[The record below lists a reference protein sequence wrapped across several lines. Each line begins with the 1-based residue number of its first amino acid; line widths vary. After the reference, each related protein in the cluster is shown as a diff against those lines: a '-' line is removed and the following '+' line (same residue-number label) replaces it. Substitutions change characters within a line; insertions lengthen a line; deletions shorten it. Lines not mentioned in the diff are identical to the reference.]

1 MRVLV
6 TACGAP
12 GAPGIIKSLRA
23 SKRQDLE
30 IFGADMN
37 PFAVGFSMVDRGFT
51 VPAGTSPK
59 YIPRMLELASA
70 ERIDVILPL
79 STNELIPL
87 AENRA
92 RFEEAGTKVCVS
104 SPEALRIAN
113 NKANLYTFL
122 SRNGVAIPE
131 YRIAQTYDEFTA
143 AVHDLGYPDTPV
155 CFKPE
160 VSSGGRGFRVLKTGV
175 DKLHLLL
182 RTKPNCTIT
191 TLEEIGPVLREAEPF
206 PRLLVSEF
214 LPGVEYSAD
223 LLVRNGEPMV
233 IIPRSREVIKLGIA
247 FIGRT
252 ERDEAIMDQA
262 ARISRKIGLDYNIN
276 MQFMYSREGIPK
288 IIEINPR
295 VSGTIVLCT
304 AAGVN
309 LPLLA
314 VSMAMGEEFS
324 IPEPKWGTLMIR
336 YWNEVFYDENGHA
349 YTL

>member
-23 SKRQDLE
+23 SKRTDLE

-51 VPAGTSPK
+51 VPAGVSPK
-59 YIPRMLELASA
+59 YIPRMLELARA
-70 ERIDVILPL
+70 EKIDVILPL
-79 STNELIPL
+79 STDELVPL

-92 RFEEAGTKVCVS
+92 DFAEAGIKVCVS
-104 SPEALRIAN
+104 SPESLHIAN
-113 NKANLYTFL
+113 NKANLYNFL
-122 SRNGVAIPE
+122 RNNGVSIPDFRVVE
-131 YRIAQTYDEFTA
+131 SFGEFED
-143 AVHDLGYPDTPV
+143 AVHALGYPDIPV

-160 VSSGGRGFRVLKTGV
+160 VSNGGRGFRVLKTGV

-182 RTKPNCTIT
+182 KTKPNSTIT
-191 TLEEIGPVLREAEPF
+191 TLEEIAPILRDADPF
-206 PRLLVSEF
+206 PRLLVSEY
-214 LPGVEYSAD
+214 LSGDEYSAD
-223 LLVRNGEPMV
+223 LLVRNGEPLV
-233 IIPRSREVIKLGIA
+233 IIPRSRVVIKLGIA

-252 ERDEAIMDQA
+252 EKNEAIMSQA

-276 MQFMYSREGIPK
+276 MQFMYSRDGVPK
-288 IIEINPR
+288 IVEINPR

-336 YWNEVFYDENGHA
+336 YWGEVFYDENGHA
-349 YTL
+349 YSL